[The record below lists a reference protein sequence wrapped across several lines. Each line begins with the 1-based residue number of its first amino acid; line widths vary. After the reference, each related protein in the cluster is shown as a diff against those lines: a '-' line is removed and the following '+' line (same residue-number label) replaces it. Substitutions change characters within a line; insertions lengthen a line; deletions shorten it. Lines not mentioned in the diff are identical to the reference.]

1 MTWFRQR
8 RSATP
13 HDARLRGGLAA
24 LWALGVLL
32 AGMTGSAGSAGAVAA
47 LTAPPGGSIA
57 IAGTVSPSPS
67 CPAGDPV
74 QLTSTPATAGGTNL
88 FPNGVGPQVPRA
100 ANGNFQATIT
110 IPAATPVGSYTIGV
124 RCNGANAGAVQ
135 VLNVTAAPA
144 KPSVAVTPATAHPG
158 DSITISG
165 TAPTT
170 GASAC
175 PATDT
180 VQATSTAALFPPDG
194 FGPRLTRDAAGN
206 LHGAYTIPK
215 TTAVGSYTIG
225 LRCGGGNLGVSATL
239 QVTAAS
245 ATTTTAATTTT
256 TTTVVPTT
264 AFTPNT
270 LPTLSTT
277 LPTVATTAAPTKA
290 KSSSNRNTVRWV
302 GLAALVALVIAAV
315 ALLSSRRGGGE
326 PGGLPPAPP
335 GPPPLA

>member
-1 MTWFRQR
+1 
-8 RSATP
+8 
-13 HDARLRGGLAA
+13 
-24 LWALGVLL
+24 
-32 AGMTGSAGSAGAVAA
+32 MTGSAGSAGAVAA
-47 LTAPPGGSIA
+47 LTAPQGGSIA
-57 IAGTVSPSPS
+57 IAGTVSPSAS

-88 FPNGVGPQVPRA
+88 FANGVGPQVPRA

-110 IPAATPVGSYTIGV
+110 IPATTPVGSYTIGV
-124 RCNGANAGAVQ
+124 RCNGTNAGAVQ

-206 LHGAYTIPK
+206 LHGTYTIPT
-215 TTAVGSYTIG
+215 TTAAGSYTIG

-256 TTTVVPTT
+256 TTTTTTVVPTT
-264 AFTPNT
+264 VFTPNT
-270 LPTLSTT
+270 LPRLSTT
-277 LPTVATTAAPTKA
+277 LPTVATTAPPTKA
-290 KSSSNRNTVRWV
+290 KSSSNRHTVRWV
-302 GLAALVALVIAAV
+302 GLAALVALVIAGV
-315 ALLSSRRGGGE
+315 VLLSARRRGGE
-326 PGGLPPAPP
+326 AGGLPPAPP
-335 GPPPLA
+335 PPGPPPLA